1 VDLAKQIDENS
12 RATIPLVAT
21 FGIVVEEVDLDA
33 QRAIAF
39 LPDRPTQR
47 NHVGGPHAGA
57 IFTMAETAS
66 GAVVQALFWDLFEVA
81 TPLIMN
87 GEITYRALALGDM
100 RGVATMRGGLETAQH
115 VRSEVQSGR
124 RPEFFIDVEIQ
135 STTGVTGALL
145 THWTLKPKGKNS

>member
-1 VDLAKQIDENS
+1 MNFTERIDENS

-21 FGIVVEEVDLDA
+21 LGIVIEDVNFAEL
-33 QRAIAF
+33 RAKAF
-39 LPDRPTQR
+39 LPDRPEQR

-66 GAVVQALFWDLFEVA
+66 GAVVQALFADLFEAA

-100 RGVATMRGGLETAQH
+100 RGTAILRGGPETLQR
-115 VRSEVQSGR
+115 VRTEVQAGR
-124 RPEFFIDVEIQ
+124 RPEFFIDVEIR
-135 STTGVTGALL
+135 SAAGVTGALV
-145 THWTLKPKGKNS
+145 THWTLKPKG

>member
-1 VDLAKQIDENS
+1 VDLAKQIDANS

-21 FGIVVEEVDLDA
+21 LGIVVEEVDLDER
-33 QRAIAF
+33 RAVAF
-39 LPDRPTQR
+39 LPDRPEQR

-87 GEITYRALALGDM
+87 GQITYRALALGDM
-100 RGVATMRGGLETAQH
+100 RGVATMRGGPETLVD
-115 VRSEVQSGR
+115 VRSEVLAGR
-124 RPEFFIDVEIQ
+124 RPEFFIDVEIK
-135 STTGVTGALL
+135 SATGITGALL
-145 THWTLKPKGKNS
+145 THWTLKPKG

>member
-1 VDLAKQIDENS
+1 MDLAKLIDQNS

-21 FGIVVEEVDLDA
+21 LGIVIEEVSLDPI
-33 QRAIAF
+33 RAITF
-39 LPDRPTQR
+39 LPDRPEQR

-66 GAVVQALFWDLFEVA
+66 GAIVQALFSDLFAIA

-100 RGVATMRGGLETAQH
+100 RGVATLRDGIAELER
-115 VRSEVQSGR
+115 VRSEVAAGL

-135 STTGVTGALL
+135 SATGVTGALL
-145 THWTLKPKGKNS
+145 THWTLKPKG

>member
-1 VDLAKQIDENS
+1 MDLAKLIDQNS

-21 FGIVVEEVDLDA
+21 LGIVIEEVGLDPI
-33 QRAIAF
+33 RAIAF
-39 LPDRPTQR
+39 LPDRPEQR

-66 GAVVQALFWDLFEVA
+66 GAVVQALFADLFGVA

-100 RGVATMRGGLETAQH
+100 RGVAILRDGRAELER
-115 VRSEVQSGR
+115 VRSEVDSGL
-124 RPEFFIDVEIQ
+124 RPEFFIDVEIR
-135 STTGVTGALL
+135 SATGITGALL
-145 THWTLKPKGKNS
+145 THWTLKPKG

>member
-1 VDLAKQIDENS
+1 MDLTKKIDENS

-21 FGIVVEEVDLDA
+21 LGIVIEEVSLEE
-33 QRAIAF
+33 QRAVAL
-39 LPDRPTQR
+39 LPDRPEQR

-66 GAVVQALFWDLFEVA
+66 GAVVQAVFWDLFDVVI
-81 TPLIMN
+81 PLIMN

-100 RGVATMRGGLETAQH
+100 RGVATMRGGAATLEH
-115 VRSEVQSGR
+115 VRSEVLAGR

-135 STTGVTGALL
+135 SATGITGALL
-145 THWTLKPKGKNS
+145 THWTLKPKG

>member
-1 VDLAKQIDENS
+1 MDLSKQIDENS

-21 FGIVVEEVDLDA
+21 LGIVIEEVSLE
-33 QRAIAF
+33 QFRAVAF
-39 LPDRPTQR
+39 LPDRPEQR

-66 GAVVQALFWDLFEVA
+66 GAVVQALFSDLFSLA

-87 GEITYRALALGDM
+87 GEITYRALTLGDM
-100 RGVATMRGGLETAQH
+100 RGIATLRGGAATLEH
-115 VRSEVQSGR
+115 VRDEFQSGR

-135 STTGVTGALL
+135 SATGITGALL
-145 THWTLKPKGKNS
+145 THWTLKPRR

>member
-1 VDLAKQIDENS
+1 MNLTERIDRNS

-21 FGIVVEEVDLDA
+21 LGIVIEEVTLDPIK
-33 QRAIAF
+33 AIAF
-39 LPDRPTQR
+39 LPDRPEQR

-66 GAVVQALFWDLFEVA
+66 GAVIQGLFMDMFGKA

-87 GEITYRALALGDM
+87 GEISYRALALGDM
-100 RGVATMRGGLETAQH
+100 RGVATLRGDQAELDR
-115 VRSEVQSGR
+115 VRDEVLAGS

-135 STTGVTGALL
+135 SATGVTGTLL
-145 THWTLKPKGKNS
+145 THWTLKQRQ

>member
-1 VDLAKQIDENS
+1 MDLAKLIDQNS

-21 FGIVVEEVDLDA
+21 LGIVIEEVTLDPIV
-33 QRAIAF
+33 AIAF
-39 LPDRPTQR
+39 LPDRPEQR

-66 GAVVQALFWDLFEVA
+66 GAVVQALFSDLFTVA

-100 RGVATMRGGLETAQH
+100 RGVATLRGGQTELER
-115 VRSEVQSGR
+115 VRSEIGIGS
-124 RPEFFIDVEIQ
+124 RPEFFIDVEIR
-135 STTGVTGALL
+135 SATGVTGALL
-145 THWTLKPKGKNS
+145 THWTLKPKR